1 MRKSLFNFME
11 LSGIIFC
18 MILVSLLRNLY
29 VFLKGSTAGIL
40 FGSVNSSIWEQLKPI
55 ILVYIMYGLAELMT
69 ARPYFRQ
76 FVCAKAIGVYACVLV
91 YILFSRIIP
100 VEYSEP
106 VTLAALGIGFILSK
120 TLTLWDK
127 DISGFFSVA
136 CLMLL
141 LIFIM
146 YFSFSAFPPKLDLFL
161 DKNSG
166 MYGIIPDY
174 IDIGAHALSG

>member
-1 MRKSLFNFME
+1 
-11 LSGIIFC
+11 
-18 MILVSLLRNLY
+18 MITS
-29 VFLKGSTAGIL
+29 
-40 FGSVNSSIWEQLKPI
+40 
-55 ILVYIMYGLAELMT
+55 
-69 ARPYFRQ
+69 PYFRQ
-76 FVCAKAIGVYACVLV
+76 FVCAKAIGVYVCVLV

-174 IDIGAHALSG
+174 IDIGAHALSR